1 MLILYR
7 PSAPCVCGVPRMAN
21 SWIAGLAAVFLWWFS
36 TGALLWRVRYAD
48 NAGGDAHFRSV
59 IYGLPMLFAGV
70 VGFHLSLTD
79 PSANGVYYAFLSAL
93 GIWGWIELAFL
104 SGAITG
110 PNAKPCPPNTAP
122 WHRFRR
128 AVGTIAYHEALLV
141 SALFLIAY
149 ASVGQ
154 PNHFAWLTFAVL
166 FFARLS
172 AKLNLFLGVPR
183 INVEFLPRPLA
194 HLASHFR
201 YSKMNAFFPIAVT
214 MLTFAAACWIER
226 AISAPTDARQI
237 GFVLLSALTLLALL
251 EHWFMVLPLPDQKL
265 WHWMMP
271 AQKTKP
277 AKATPLLDSLKENRN
292 GL

>member
-1 MLILYR
+1 MR
-7 PSAPCVCGVPRMAN
+7 GVPHMTDA
-21 SWIAGLAAVFLWWFS
+21 WIAGIIALFMWWFA
-36 TGALLWRVRYAD
+36 TGILLWRVRYAD

-59 IYGLPMLFAGV
+59 IYGLPMLFAGI
-70 VGFHLSLTD
+70 VGLHLSLTD
-79 PSANGVYYAFLSAL
+79 TSVTGVYCAFLSAL

-110 PNAKPCPPNTAP
+110 PNIRPCPPNTP
-122 WHRFRR
+122 LLDRFQR
-128 AVGTIAYHEALLV
+128 AVGTIAYHEALLIA
-141 SALFLIAY
+141 ALVLIGY
-149 ASVGQ
+149 ASYNM
-154 PNHFAWLTFAVL
+154 PNHFSFLTFAVL

-201 YSKMNAFFPIAVT
+201 YAKMNSFFPIAVT
-214 MLTFAAACWIER
+214 ALTFAAGCWMER
-226 AISAPTDARQI
+226 AISADTQPRQI
-237 GFVLLSALTLLALL
+237 GFILLAALTLLALL
-251 EHWFMVLPLPDQKL
+251 EHWFMVLPLPDQHL
-265 WHWMMP
+265 WRWMMP

-277 AKATPLLDSLKENRN
+277 AKATPLLDSLKENSH

>member
-1 MLILYR
+1 MT
-7 PSAPCVCGVPRMAN
+7 N
-21 SWIAGLAAVFLWWFS
+21 SWIAGLIAVFLWWFS
-36 TGALLWRVRYAD
+36 TGILLWRVRFAD

-70 VGFHLSLTD
+70 VGLHMSLTD
-79 PSANGVYYAFLSAL
+79 SSVSGTYYAFLSAL

-104 SGAITG
+104 SGTITG
-110 PNAKPCPPNTAP
+110 PNTHPCPANATL
-122 WHRFRR
+122 WDRFQR
-128 AVGTIAYHEALLV
+128 AVGTIAYHETLLITALI
-141 SALFLIAY
+141 LIAY
-149 ASVGQ
+149 VSYQ
-154 PNHFAWLTFAVL
+154 MPNHFAALTFAVL

-201 YSKMNAFFPIAVT
+201 QSKITGFFPIAVT
-214 MLTFAAACWIER
+214 ALTFAAGCWMER
-226 AISAPTDARQI
+226 AISAAADARQI

-265 WHWMMP
+265 WRWMMP
-271 AQKTKP
+271 AQKTRP
-277 AKATPLLDSLKENRN
+277 AKSTPLLDSLKENSH

>member
-1 MLILYR
+1 MTD
-7 PSAPCVCGVPRMAN
+7 

-36 TGALLWRVRYAD
+36 TGVLLWRVRFAD

-70 VGFHLSLTD
+70 VGLHLSLTD
-79 PSANGVYYAFLSAL
+79 TTVTGTYYAFLSAL

-110 PNAKPCPPNTAP
+110 PNTGVCPANSSLIN
-122 WHRFRR
+122 RFQR
-128 AVGTIAYHEALLV
+128 AVGTIAYHEALLII
-141 SALFLIAY
+141 ALLLIGY
-149 ASVGQ
+149 ASYGM
-154 PNHFAWLTFAVL
+154 PNHFTLLTFAVL

-183 INVEFLPRPLA
+183 INIEFLPRPLA

-201 YSKMNAFFPIAVT
+201 VAKMNAFFPISVT
-214 MLTFAAACWIER
+214 FLTFSAGCWMER
-226 AISAPTDARQI
+226 TISATTDARQI
-237 GFVLLSALTLLALL
+237 GFILLSALTLLALL

-265 WHWMMP
+265 WRWMMP

-277 AKATPLLDSLKENRN
+277 AKATPLLDSLKENSH

>member
-1 MLILYR
+1 MTD
-7 PSAPCVCGVPRMAN
+7 

-36 TGALLWRVRYAD
+36 TGVLLWRVRFAD

-70 VGFHLSLTD
+70 IGLHLSLTD
-79 PSANGVYYAFLSAL
+79 TTVTGTYYAFLSAL

-104 SGAITG
+104 SGSITG
-110 PNAKPCPPNTAP
+110 PNTKPCPPNTAP
-122 WHRFRR
+122 WGRFRR
-128 AVGTIAYHEALLV
+128 AVGTIAYHEALLI
-141 SALFLIAY
+141 SALLLIGY
-149 ASVGQ
+149 ASYDM
-154 PNHFAWLTFAVL
+154 PNHFTFLTFAVL
-166 FFARLS
+166 FFARIS

-201 YSKMNAFFPIAVT
+201 VAKMNAFFPVSVT
-214 MLTFAAACWIER
+214 FLTFTAGCWMER
-226 AISAPTDARQI
+226 TISATTDARQI
-237 GFVLLSALTLLALL
+237 GFVLLAALTLLALL

-265 WHWMMP
+265 WRWMMP
-271 AQKTKP
+271 ALKTKTS
-277 AKATPLLDSLKENRN
+277 KATPLLDSLKENRN

>member
-1 MLILYR
+1 
-7 PSAPCVCGVPRMAN
+7 
-21 SWIAGLAAVFLWWFS
+21 
-36 TGALLWRVRYAD
+36 
-48 NAGGDAHFRSV
+48 V

-70 VGFHLSLTD
+70 IGLHLSLTD
-79 PSANGVYYAFLSAL
+79 TSVTGTYYAFVSAL

-104 SGAITG
+104 SGAIAG
-110 PNAKPCPPNTAP
+110 PNTRACPPNTP
-122 WHRFRR
+122 LWNRFLR
-128 AVGTIAYHEALLV
+128 AVGTIAYHEALLITVLVLISYV
-141 SALFLIAY
+141 SF
-149 ASVGQ
+149 SM
-154 PNHFAWLTFAVL
+154 PNHFAALTFTVL

-201 YSKMNAFFPIAVT
+201 YAKMNAFFPISVT
-214 MLTFAAACWIER
+214 FLTFSAGCWMERTQSAA
-226 AISAPTDARQI
+226 TDARQI
-237 GFVLLSALTLLALL
+237 GFILLSALTLLALL

-265 WHWMMP
+265 WRWMMP

-277 AKATPLLDSLKENRN
+277 AKATPLLDSLKENSH